1 MSLAPGNVAVQVE
14 DLEKRYGETVAVDGI
29 SFEVKKGEVFGI
41 VGPNGTGKTT
51 TVECLAGLRRPDSGT
66 VSVLG
71 QDPQIAGRK
80 LRERVGVQ
88 LQEAALP
95 EDVKVWEALDLY
107 ASFYKAASDTRPL
120 LKAWGLEDKADT
132 RFKDLS
138 GGQKQRL
145 FIALALVNGPEL
157 VFLDEITTGLDPQAR
172 RTTWDLIRGIRDGGT
187 TVVLVTHFMDEA
199 EKLCDRVAII
209 DGGKVVALD
218 SPEAL
223 IGEVGAE
230 SNVRFGGLN
239 GFDPTPLRNIL
250 GVSRVERKA
259 ADVVVYGNGPLLA
272 QTVVELDRH
281 GITSS
286 KVTVG
291 HSTLEDVFIEKTGR
305 KIRD

>member
-1 MSLAPGNVAVQVE
+1 MSLAQGNVAIQVE
-14 DLEKRYGETVAVDGI
+14 NLEKRYGKTVAVEEI
-29 SFEVKKGEVFGI
+29 SFEVARGEVFGI
-41 VGPNGTGKTT
+41 VGPNGAGKTT
-51 TVECLAGLRRPDSGT
+51 TVECLAGLRRPDDGT

-71 QDPQIAGRK
+71 LEPQKAGRK

-95 EDVKVWEALDLY
+95 DDLKVWEALDLY
-107 ASFYKAASDTRPL
+107 ASFYKTASDTHPL
-120 LKAWGLEDKADT
+120 LQTWGLEEKANT

-145 FIALALVNGPEL
+145 FIALALVNEPEL

-172 RTTWDLIRGIRDGGT
+172 RTTWDLIRGIREGGT
-187 TVVLVTHFMDEA
+187 TVVLVTHYMEEA

-223 IGEVGAE
+223 IGQVSAE

-239 GFDPTPLRNIL
+239 GFDPAPLQNVA
-250 GVSRVERKA
+250 GVSRIEREA
-259 ADVVVYGNGPLLA
+259 DDVVVYGDGPLLA
-272 QTVVELDRH
+272 RTVVELDRL
-281 GITSS
+281 GITPTEVS
-286 KVTVG
+286 VA
-291 HSTLEDVFIEKTGR
+291 HPTLEDVFIEQTGR

>member
-1 MSLAPGNVAVQVE
+1 MSLAQGNVAIQVE
-14 DLEKRYGETVAVDGI
+14 NLKKRYGETVAVEEI
-29 SFEVKKGEVFGI
+29 SFQVARGEVFGI
-41 VGPNGTGKTT
+41 VGPNGAGKTT
-51 TVECLAGLRRPDSGT
+51 TVECLAGLRRPDDGT

-71 QDPQIAGRK
+71 LDPQKAGRK

-95 EDVKVWEALDLY
+95 DDLKVWEALDLY
-107 ASFYKAASDTRPL
+107 ASFYKTASDTQPL
-120 LKAWGLEDKADT
+120 LRTWGLEEKTDT

-145 FIALALVNGPEL
+145 FIALALVNEPDL

-172 RTTWDLIRGIRDGGT
+172 RTTWDLIRGIREGGT
-187 TVVLVTHFMDEA
+187 TVVLVTHYMEEA

-223 IGEVGAE
+223 IGQVSAE

-239 GFDPTPLRNIL
+239 GFDPAPLRNVA
-250 GVSRVERKA
+250 GVSRIERE
-259 ADVVVYGNGPLLA
+259 ADELIVYGDGPLLA
-272 QTVVELDRH
+272 RTVVELDRL
-281 GITSS
+281 GITPTEVS
-286 KVTVG
+286 VA
-291 HSTLEDVFIEKTGR
+291 HPTLEDVFIEQTGR